1 MRWEINANVLIRV
14 TNSEEES
21 SEQRAKNKSFPHHW
35 DKTQLN
41 MHAENGNLEHQHR
54 LLEKKNY
61 GKSGHGVADLLIVI
75 LV

>member
-1 MRWEINANVLIRV
+1 MRWEINVNVLIRV
-14 TNSEEES
+14 TDSEEES

-41 MHAENGNLEHQHR
+41 MHAENGNSEHQHR
-54 LLEKKNY
+54 PLEKNMAN
-61 GKSGHGVADLLIVI
+61 SIDGVADLLIVI